1 MPEYYTIEMFSE
13 DVGKTLLMR
22 YGNGQTSELKIV
34 SVTDVGS
41 SPRQLQFSV
50 VFQAPVTAPIE
61 QGIYRIEHDKLGELE
76 LFLVPI
82 SRDKDGVQY
91 EASFNRLIE

>member
-13 DVGKTLLMR
+13 DVGKTLLMHC
-22 YGNGQTSELKIV
+22 GNGQTAELKIV

-82 SRDKDGVQY
+82 GRDKDGVQY